1 MTRLEGLTLA
11 FTAAVLLHNAE
22 EAWLL
27 PRWSRA
33 QRLVRPVGDGE
44 FRWAALLL
52 SLGLVVLTG
61 LQLRWGREQEV
72 LSAVFAAYVIA
83 MGVNAVLPHLALS
96 LLQRRYM
103 PGTATAWLGVV
114 PLGLAWLR
122 TAASEDRLR
131 LAAQAWTLVLSG
143 LALGLSVPAL
153 LWLGRRLAARRQ
165 KRS

>member
-1 MTRLEGLTLA
+1 MMRLEGLTLA
-11 FTAAVLLHNAE
+11 FTASVLLHNAE

-33 QRLVRPVGDGE
+33 QSLYRPVGDGE

-61 LQLRWGREQEV
+61 MQLSRGREREM

-83 MGVNAVLPHLALS
+83 MEVNAVLPHLALS

-103 PGTATAWLGVV
+103 PGTASAWLGVV
-114 PLGLAWLR
+114 PLGLAWLHA
-122 TAASEDRLR
+122 AASEGRLH
-131 LAAQAWTLVLSG
+131 LAAKVWTLTLSWLCLG
-143 LALGLSVPAL
+143 LAVPAL

-165 KRS
+165 DSA